1 MKGGE
6 FMNRIKE
13 LRKERGL
20 SLEQLSHELGKRD
33 CYISS
38 SSLSK
43 YERGVRNPKIENWIA
58 LANYFAVSISYLQGK
73 SNEKNPINE
82 DNLKV
87 IRNYHYLQKYQNNI
101 QDLEDFDDSHID
113 DELKA
118 LIGSMVETFNTNLY
132 FLLPE
137 KNTNNTEKAAITGL
151 YYSLNNLM
159 VSLNKYIGRI
169 DLISIEKK
177 LSEMETSY
185 LKTLLWLN
193 AIKIF
198 NNANESIDEVNNKTN
213 DELIEWIKSLN
224 INDLS

>member
-73 SNEKNPINE
+73 SNDKNPINN
-82 DNLKV
+82 DNLKA
-87 IRNYHYLQKYQNNI
+87 IRNYRNLQEYQNTI

-113 DELKA
+113 NELKT
-118 LIGSMVETFNTNLY
+118 LIGSMVKTFNTNLY

-137 KNTNNTEKAAITGL
+137 KNINDAEKVAITGL
-151 YYSLNNLM
+151 YYSINNLM
-159 VSLNKYIGRI
+159 VSLNKYIGRSN
-169 DLISIEKK
+169 LISADKK
-177 LSEMETSY
+177 LSEVETSH
-185 LKTLLWLN
+185 LKTLLYLN

-198 NNANESIDEVNNKTN
+198 KNAKESIDEVNNKTN
-213 DELIEWIKSLN
+213 DELIKWIDSIN
-224 INDLS
+224 SNDLL